1 MSPGSDPSTASSAS
15 NESSS
20 GQGLSANKRS
30 ISAEHLQDAFL
41 GVKHDVPHPTR
52 VDSKDKFGDWK
63 RKTQTTCVSKW
74 SDVDQVI
81 ESMFPFLK
89 WLKVYDRSNLS
100 QDIIAGLTV
109 GIMIIPQSMSYAKL
123 AGLPVE
129 YGLYSALMPVFAYAI
144 WGTSRQLAVGP
155 VALVSLLVS
164 TGLTSIV
171 DPVMEDG
178 SIDQDLQDQYNIL
191 AIETAFLVGVVY
203 LIMGTFRLGFVTIVL
218 SHAVVSGFT
227 TGAAIIIGFSQ
238 VKYFFGYEVER
249 SKVLHEGIHYLLKDI
264 DKFDWKTFTMGM
276 GCLGILMAMK
286 NIGKAYPKLKWVRA
300 IAPLTVTT
308 LSILITWA
316 GGLDIPIVEDIPKG
330 LPPFTV
336 NRWELGD
343 VDKLVTPIIS
353 ISIVGFME
361 SIAIA
366 KQLASKHKYEI
377 DSSQELIGLGMSNFI
392 GAMFGAYPI
401 TGSFSR
407 SAVNHESGAKS
418 GISAICTALLVGIIL
433 LLLTP
438 VFEQMPLATLA
449 SIVISGVLGLLDY
462 EEGIFLWHVHKLDF
476 AIWMFSFLGTL
487 FLGAEKGLGISV
499 GLSLLFVLYE
509 SAYPHTAVLGKLP
522 GTNVYRNVKQYPTA
536 QTFEQIVIARV
547 DAPIFFA
554 NTQHVREKLQKYEW
568 QAENKCDADGRKP
581 IKFMIV
587 DFSPVSSI
595 DTSGI
600 HIMKDLYEDYSSRD
614 VQLCLCNPNI
624 TVMQKLVDGGLVKLI
639 GEKYMFV
646 STYDAVQACLHELEE
661 AELLG
666 GADVE
671 APAVEEAI

>member
-1 MSPGSDPSTASSAS
+1 MTPSSIGYYADFRIPGSVFISS
-15 NESSS
+15 
-20 GQGLSANKRS
+20 
-30 ISAEHLQDAFL
+30 D
-41 GVKHDVPHPTR
+41 D
-52 VDSKDKFGDWK
+52 
-63 RKTQTTCVSKW
+63 
-74 SDVDQVI
+74 
-81 ESMFPFLK
+81 
-89 WLKVYDRSNLS
+89 
-100 QDIIAGLTV
+100 
-109 GIMIIPQSMSYAKL
+109 
-123 AGLPVE
+123 
-129 YGLYSALMPVFAYAI
+129 
-144 WGTSRQLAVGP
+144 
-155 VALVSLLVS
+155 
-164 TGLTSIV
+164 
-171 DPVMEDG
+171 
-178 SIDQDLQDQYNIL
+178 
-191 AIETAFLVGVVY
+191 VY

-218 SHAVVSGFT
+218 SHAVISGFT

-249 SKVLHEGIHYLLKDI
+249 SKVLHKGVHYLLKDI

-286 NIGKAYPKLKWVRA
+286 NIGKSYPKLKWVRA

-316 GGLDIPIVEDIPKG
+316 GGLDIPIVESIPKG
-330 LPPFTV
+330 LPPLTV
-336 NRWELGD
+336 DRWELGD
-343 VDKLVTPIIS
+343 VDKLATPIIS
-353 ISIVGFME
+353 ITIVGFME

-499 GLSLLFVLYE
+499 ALSLLFVLYE

-522 GTNVYRNVKQYPTA
+522 GTNVYRNVKQYPNA

-568 QAENKCDADGRKP
+568 QAENKCDVDGRKP

-600 HIMKDLYEDYSSRD
+600 HIIKDLYEDYSSRD

-661 AELLG
+661 AELLE

-671 APAVEEAI
+671 APAVEEAM